1 MSHLSNR
8 LLAVFAHPDDETY
21 RTGGTLAILARRG
34 VSVQILTA
42 TRGQAGSCGDP
53 PLCSPK
59 ELAAVRE
66 SELICACSTLGI
78 DPPILLDYQDG
89 HLAEVDPEAII
100 AEILAVIE
108 DLRPQVILTFGQD
121 GLSGHSDHISIGEF
135 ASETYRRSNSISA
148 LYTLAVPQSL
158 ADTLG
163 MAQIHALPD
172 EVITMAIE
180 ISQTWEAKMKAI
192 QCHATQLS
200 SSPINRA
207 PLERQLLFLGSE
219 HFVLAAKR
227 DKKDFFSELKPGA

>member
-1 MSHLSNR
+1 MSHLLKNR

-21 RTGGTLAILARRG
+21 RAGGTLALLAGRG
-34 VSVQILTA
+34 VSVQVLTA

-53 PLCSPK
+53 PLCIPK

-78 DPPILLDYQDG
+78 EPPILLDYLDG
-89 HLAEVDPEAII
+89 HLADVDPDAII

-108 DLRPQVILTFGQD
+108 YLHPQVILTFGQD
-121 GLSGHSDHISIGEF
+121 GLSGHPDHIAIGEF
-135 ASETYRRSNSISA
+135 ATEAYRRSNSVDA

-163 MAQIHALPD
+163 MSQIHAVSDKKITL
-172 EVITMAIE
+172 EVDVNTSWDFKIE
-180 ISQTWEAKMKAI
+180 AI
-192 QCHATQLS
+192 QCHATQLI

-207 PLERQLLFLGSE
+207 PFERQQLFLGSE
-219 HFVLAAKR
+219 HFVLSSERKPHS
-227 DKKDFFSELKPGA
+227 FFSDLAGV

>member
-21 RTGGTLAILARRG
+21 RAGGTLSLLAGRG
-34 VSVQILTA
+34 VSVQVLTT
-42 TRGQAGSCGDP
+42 TRGQAGSCGNP
-53 PLCSPK
+53 PLCAPK

-66 SELICACSTLGI
+66 NELICACAALDI
-78 DPPILLDYQDG
+78 EPPFLLDYLDG
-89 HLAEVDPEAII
+89 HLAEVNPEAII

-121 GLSGHSDHISIGEF
+121 GLSGHPDHIAIGEF
-135 ASETYRRSNSISA
+135 TTEAYRRSNSVDA

-163 MAQIHALPD
+163 MSQIHAVLD
-172 EVITMAIE
+172 KKITLNVDVSGSWDSKI
-180 ISQTWEAKMKAI
+180 KAI

-207 PLERQLLFLGSE
+207 PLEHQLLFLGSE
-219 HFVLAAKR
+219 HFILASKR
-227 DKKDFFSELKPGA
+227 KPDNFFSYLAKG

>member
-1 MSHLSNR
+1 MKTHDSNR

-21 RTGGTLAILARRG
+21 RAGGTLALLAGRG

-53 PLCSPK
+53 PLCIPK
-59 ELAAVRE
+59 GLAAVRE
-66 SELICACSTLGI
+66 SELICACSTLGVEL
-78 DPPILLDYQDG
+78 PILLDYQDG
-89 HLAEVDPEAII
+89 HLAEVDPEDII

-121 GLSGHSDHISIGEF
+121 GLSGHADHIAIGEF
-135 ASETYRRSNSISA
+135 TAEAYHRSNSVDA

-163 MAQIHALPD
+163 MSQIHAVPD
-172 EVITMAIE
+172 EKIALEVDVSTCWDTKI
-180 ISQTWEAKMKAI
+180 KAI

-200 SSPINRA
+200 SSPINNA

-219 HFVLAAKR
+219 HFILASERKPTNL
-227 DKKDFFSELKPGA
+227 FSDLAMS